1 MPDIVGVRFKMAG
14 KLNNFD
20 PAGIALKVGDQVV
33 VETAR
38 GLELGIVAT
47 APRQTSETPEP
58 LKPVLRLASA
68 EDISKAAQLEERE
81 REALVRCREAVGQLG
96 LTMKLL
102 IAEYNLDASHLTVY
116 FCAQGRVD
124 FRGLVR
130 QLAGTLSTRVEL
142 RQVGTRD
149 EAKLC
154 GRYGHCGRPLC
165 CASFMTEFAPVSIKM
180 AKEQDLPLNP
190 QKISG
195 LCGRLL
201 CCLAYE
207 YDFYHSTK
215 EKLPK
220 VGKHVNTSMG
230 PATVLWVSVIKQTA
244 MVQLESEAVVE
255 LPMDQLNVEGRAV
268 QKATAKTTAR
278 SGKAKGSPQK
288 RAASGGKDSG
298 RPGPEGQELEPL

>member
-1 MPDIVGVRFKMAG
+1 MPYVIGVRFKKAG
-14 KLNNFD
+14 KLTDFD
-20 PAGIALKVGDQVV
+20 PAGIELKVGDQVV
-33 VETAR
+33 VDSAS
-38 GLELGIVAT
+38 GLELGIVAVL
-47 APRQTSETPEP
+47 PREMNETTEP
-58 LKPVLRLASA
+58 LKPVLRLATA
-68 EDISKAAQLEERE
+68 EDISQAAQLEERE

-96 LTMKLL
+96 LPMKLL
-102 IAEYNLDASHLTVY
+102 AAEYNLDASRLTVY

-130 QLAGTLSTRVEL
+130 QLASTLQTRVEL

-165 CASFMTEFAPVSIKM
+165 CVSFMTEFAPVSIKM
-180 AKEQDLPLNP
+180 AKEQGLPLNP
-190 QKISG
+190 PKISG

-220 VGKHVNTSMG
+220 AGKHVNTSMG

-255 LPMDQLNVEGRAV
+255 LPVDQLNVEGQAV
-268 QKATAKTTAR
+268 QKAAAKTTAR
-278 SGKAKGSPQK
+278 SGKSRGSSQK
-288 RAASGGKDSG
+288 RSAPAGQKDSG
-298 RPGPEGQELEPL
+298 GPGPKGQEL

>member
-1 MPDIVGVRFKMAG
+1 MPEIVGVRFKMAG
-14 KLNNFD
+14 KLSNFD
-20 PAGIALKVGDQVV
+20 TAGMTLKIGDQVV
-33 VETAR
+33 VETAH
-38 GLELGIVAT
+38 GLELGVVTVPPKQIED
-47 APRQTSETPEP
+47 PGES
-58 LKPVLRLASA
+58 LKSVLRLATP
-68 EDISKAAQLEERE
+68 EDISQATQMEEKASQ
-81 REALVRCREAVGQLG
+81 ALARCAEAVSQSG
-96 LTMKLL
+96 LPMKLL
-102 IAEYNLDASHLTVY
+102 TAEYNLDGTRLTVY

-130 QLAGTLSTRVEL
+130 QLASTLQTRVEL

-165 CASFMTEFAPVSIKM
+165 CVSFMTEFAPVSIKM

-190 QKISG
+190 PKISG

-220 VGKHVNTSMG
+220 VGKRVNTPMG
-230 PATVLWVSVIKQTA
+230 PATVFWVSVLKQTV
-244 MVQLESEAVVE
+244 MVQLESQAYVE
-255 LPMDQLNVEGRAV
+255 LPLDQINAEGQAAP
-268 QKATAKTTAR
+268 KAAIR
-278 SGKAKGSPQK
+278 SGKAKGGSQK
-288 RAASGGKDSG
+288 KSGSSGKESG
-298 RPGPEGQELEPL
+298 RSSTEGQELQPL

>member
-1 MPDIVGVRFKMAG
+1 MPDIVGIRFKKAG
-14 KLNNFD
+14 QLNYFNA
-20 PAGIALKVGDQVV
+20 AGIALKVGDQVV

-38 GLELGIVAT
+38 GLELGIVVIP
-47 APRQTSETPEP
+47 PRQTNETTEP
-58 LKPVLRLASA
+58 LKSVLRLASA
-68 EDISKAAQLEERE
+68 EDISKFSQLEERE

-96 LTMKLL
+96 LPMKLL
-102 IAEYNLDASHLTVY
+102 TAEYNLDASRLTVY

-130 QLAGTLSTRVEL
+130 QLASTLQTRVEL

-165 CASFMTEFAPVSIKM
+165 CVSFMTEFAPVSIKM

-190 QKISG
+190 PKISG

-207 YDFYHSTK
+207 YDFYHTTK

-220 VGKHVNTSMG
+220 AGKRVNTPMG
-230 PATVLWVSVIKQTA
+230 PATVLWVSVIKQTV
-244 MVQLESEAVVE
+244 MVQVESQAVVE
-255 LPMDQLNVEGRAV
+255 LPLDQINAEGQAA
-268 QKATAKTTAR
+268 QKAPAR
-278 SGKAKGSPQK
+278 SGKAKGSSQK
-288 RAASGGKDSG
+288 KAASGRKDSG
-298 RPGPEGQELEPL
+298 RSGTEGQELEPL